1 MSSGNHRMS
10 AAAQKWLALVGIG
23 EDGLGGLA
31 PVARRLIMD
40 AEFIVGGARHL
51 QLAGSP
57 ACETLVWPSPISE
70 AIAPIL
76 ARRGRRTVVLASG
89 DPFFYGVGSL
99 LAAHIPVDEIISL
112 PAPSAF
118 SLAASRLGW
127 SLQDC
132 TLLSLHGRSFERIV
146 PHLQPRARLLVL
158 AWDETT
164 APRIATCLEAH
175 RMGGSRVTVLEAL
188 GGPRERVR
196 SVRADA
202 FELPGIDPLNVVA
215 IEVAADPDTR
225 IIPMSPGLPD
235 DYFEHD
241 GQITRREFRAATI
254 AALAPRRGE
263 LLWDIGAGSGSVG
276 IEWMLS
282 DTTNST
288 IAVEERPDRAA
299 RIARNA
305 AALGVPGLTVTHGR
319 APGAFAELPRPNA
332 IFVGGGAGDDGM
344 LEKAW
349 AALRVGGRLV
359 VNAVTLETQAL
370 LTRRF
375 KEEGGEL
382 VQMQIAYAAPVG
394 TFFGWRPAMPV
405 VQWRITKP

>member
-1 MSSGNHRMS
+1 MS
-10 AAAQKWLALVGIG
+10 AATQKWLALIGIG
-23 EDGLGGLA
+23 ENGLDGLS
-31 PVARRLIMD
+31 PVARRLVAD

-51 QLAGSP
+51 ELAGSP
-57 ACETLVWPSPISE
+57 TCESLVWPSPITE

-76 ARRGRRTVVLASG
+76 ARRGRRVVVLASG

-99 LAAHIPVDEIISL
+99 IASHVPIEEIIAL

-118 SLAASRLGW
+118 SLAAARLGW

-132 TLLSLHGRSFERIV
+132 VLLSLHGRSFERIV
-146 PHLQPRARLLVL
+146 PHLQPRARILVL

-164 APRIATCLEAH
+164 APRVATCLEAH
-175 RMGGSRVTVLEAL
+175 RMGGSRITVLEAL

-215 IEVAADPDTR
+215 IEVAADPTAR
-225 IIPMSPGLPD
+225 IIPLSAGLPD

-241 GQITRREFRAATI
+241 GQITKREIRAATL

-263 LLWDIGAGSGSVG
+263 HLWDVGAGSGSIG
-276 IEWMLS
+276 IEWMLY
-282 DTTNST
+282 DPANTA
-288 IAVEERPDRAA
+288 IAIEKRADRAA
-299 RIARNA
+299 RVGRNA
-305 AALGVPGLTVTHGR
+305 AALGVPGLTIVTAP
-319 APGAFAELPRPNA
+319 APGAFAELPPPDA
-332 IFVGGGAGDDGM
+332 IFIGGGASDDDVIDQ
-344 LEKAW
+344 AW
-349 AALRVGGRLV
+349 AALPAGGRLV

-370 LTRRF
+370 LYRRF
-375 KEEGGEL
+375 KERGGEL
-382 VQMQIAYAAPVG
+382 VLMQVAYAAPVG

-405 VQWRITKP
+405 VQWRISKL